1 MYIFNLHRKAFL
13 NQPLFRTLGILKK
26 VIAIFCFA
34 ALLLSTSS
42 LSYFYWLQEQLHE
55 QERFASID
63 AGEYDLKNQETFESK
78 EHSKEYDIDT
88 DNHSNNHGN
97 NHDNDQITLVLK
109 DKSVLPE
116 GYQWEEKG
124 REFSYK
130 GMFYD
135 IVSIKQTKEGWVIK
149 AASDEEEA
157 EIVAN
162 QHKLNHLDK
171 EVQSKSSSSKIKLN
185 LSLAVYEC
193 PSFNTQSLIS
203 YTLLKK
209 KYPFLTTPILSRYTG
224 EVSHPPETD

>member
-1 MYIFNLHRKAFL
+1 M
-13 NQPLFRTLGILKK
+13 
-26 VIAIFCFA
+26 IAIFCFA

-63 AGEYDLKNQETFESK
+63 AGESIEQA
-78 EHSKEYDIDT
+78 
-88 DNHSNNHGN
+88 
-97 NHDNDQITLVLK
+97 DQITLTLK
-109 DKSVLPE
+109 DKSILPE

-135 IVSIKQTKEGWVIK
+135 IVSIEQTKEGWVIK

-193 PSFNTQSLIS
+193 PSFNTQDFFNN
-203 YTLLKK
+203 TLLKK
-209 KYPFLTTPILSRYTG
+209 KYPLLTTPILSSYSG
-224 EVSHPPETD
+224 AISHPPETV

>member
-1 MYIFNLHRKAFL
+1 
-13 NQPLFRTLGILKK
+13 LKK
-26 VIAIFCFA
+26 VIAICCFA

-42 LSYFYWLQEQLHE
+42 ISYFYWLQEKLHE

-63 AGEYDLKNQETFESK
+63 TGKFELNNTETFESK
-78 EHSKEYDIDT
+78 EP
-88 DNHSNNHGN
+88 SNEHESG
-97 NHDNDQITLVLK
+97 DQITITVK
-109 DKSVLPE
+109 DKSILPE
-116 GYQWEEKG
+116 GYHWEEKG

-193 PSFNTQSLIS
+193 SLFNTQGLFNN
-203 YTLLKK
+203 TLLKK
-209 KYPFLTTPILSRYTG
+209 KYPLLTTPILSSYSG
-224 EVSHPPETD
+224 AISHPPETV

>member
-1 MYIFNLHRKAFL
+1 
-13 NQPLFRTLGILKK
+13 LKK

-42 LSYFYWLQEQLHE
+42 ISYFYWLQEKLHE

-63 AGEYDLKNQETFESK
+63 TGESIEQA
-78 EHSKEYDIDT
+78 
-88 DNHSNNHGN
+88 
-97 NHDNDQITLVLK
+97 DQITIIVK
-109 DKSVLPE
+109 DKSILPE
-116 GYQWEEKG
+116 GYHWEEKG

-171 EVQSKSSSSKIKLN
+171 EVQSKSSSSKIKFN

-209 KYPFLTTPILSRYTG
+209 KYPFLTTPILSSYSG
-224 EVSHPPETD
+224 AISHPPETV

>member
-1 MYIFNLHRKAFL
+1 
-13 NQPLFRTLGILKK
+13 
-26 VIAIFCFA
+26 VIAICCFA

-63 AGEYDLKNQETFESK
+63 AGEIFEK
-78 EHSKEYDIDT
+78 EKDDHSGE
-88 DNHSNNHGN
+88 
-97 NHDNDQITLVLK
+97 QITITVK
-109 DKSVLPE
+109 DKTVLPE

-135 IVSIKQTKEGWVIK
+135 IVSIEQTKEGWVIK

-171 EVQSKSSSSKIKLN
+171 EAQSKSSPSKIKMN
-185 LSLAVYEC
+185 LTLAVYEC
-193 PSFNTQSLIS
+193 PSFNTQDLFN

-209 KYPFLTTPILSRYTG
+209 QYPLLTTPILSSYLG
-224 EVSHPPETD
+224 DISHPPENV

>member
-1 MYIFNLHRKAFL
+1 M
-13 NQPLFRTLGILKK
+13 KK
-26 VIAIFCFA
+26 VIAICCFA

-42 LSYFYWLQEQLHE
+42 LSYFYKLQEKLHE

-63 AGEYDLKNQETFESK
+63 AGKFELNNKESFESK
-78 EHSKEYDIDT
+78 EHSNEHESDDDI
-88 DNHSNNHGN
+88 NSG
-97 NHDNDQITLVLK
+97 DQITLTVI

-135 IVSIKQTKEGWVIK
+135 IVSIKQTKEGLVIK

-157 EIVAN
+157 AIVAN

-171 EVQSKSSSSKIKLN
+171 EAQSKSSASKIKLN

-193 PSFNTQSLIS
+193 PTFNTQSLFN
-203 YTLLKK
+203 YTLLKI
-209 KYPFLTTPILSRYTG
+209 KYPFLTTPILSSYSG
-224 EVSHPPETD
+224 AISHPPEAV

>member
-1 MYIFNLHRKAFL
+1 M
-13 NQPLFRTLGILKK
+13 
-26 VIAIFCFA
+26 IAICCFA

-63 AGEYDLKNQETFESK
+63 AGESIEQA
-78 EHSKEYDIDT
+78 
-88 DNHSNNHGN
+88 
-97 NHDNDQITLVLK
+97 DQITLTLK
-109 DKSVLPE
+109 DKSILPE

-135 IVSIKQTKEGWVIK
+135 IVSIEQTKEGWVIK

-157 EIVAN
+157 AIVAN

-171 EVQSKSSSSKIKLN
+171 EAESKSTSSKIKLN

-193 PSFNTQSLIS
+193 PSFSTQSLFN

-209 KYPFLTTPILSRYTG
+209 KYPFLTTPILSSYSGAIT
-224 EVSHPPETD
+224 HPPETV

>member
-1 MYIFNLHRKAFL
+1 
-13 NQPLFRTLGILKK
+13 LKK

-42 LSYFYWLQEQLHE
+42 LSYFYKLQEKLHE

-63 AGEYDLKNQETFESK
+63 ACEFLEK
-78 EHSKEYDIDT
+78 ENDDT
-88 DNHSNNHGN
+88 DNHSNNH
-97 NHDNDQITLVLK
+97 DSDQITLTLK
-109 DKSVLPE
+109 DKSILPE
-116 GYQWEEKG
+116 GYHWEEKG

-135 IVSIKQTKEGWVIK
+135 IVSIEQTKEGWVIK

-171 EVQSKSSSSKIKLN
+171 EVQSKSSPSKIKLN

-193 PSFNTQSLIS
+193 PSFNTQGLFNN
-203 YTLLKK
+203 TLLKK
-209 KYPFLTTPILSRYTG
+209 KYPLLTTPILSSYSG
-224 EVSHPPETD
+224 EVSHPPETV

>member
-1 MYIFNLHRKAFL
+1 
-13 NQPLFRTLGILKK
+13 LKK
-26 VIAIFCFA
+26 VIAICCFA

-42 LSYFYWLQEQLHE
+42 LSYFYKLQEKLHE

-63 AGEYDLKNQETFESK
+63 AGKFVLNNTETFESK
-78 EHSKEYDIDT
+78 EHSNEYESEDDI
-88 DNHSNNHGN
+88 NSG
-97 NHDNDQITLVLK
+97 DQITLTVI

-124 REFSYK
+124 REFSYN

-135 IVSIKQTKEGWVIK
+135 IVSIEQTKEGWVIK

-157 EIVAN
+157 AIVAN

-171 EVQSKSSSSKIKLN
+171 EAQSKSSASKIKLN

-193 PSFNTQSLIS
+193 SSFNPQSLFN
-203 YTLLKK
+203 YTLLKI
-209 KYPFLTTPILSRYTG
+209 KYPFLTTPILSSYSG
-224 EVSHPPETD
+224 AISHPPEAV

>member
-1 MYIFNLHRKAFL
+1 
-13 NQPLFRTLGILKK
+13 
-26 VIAIFCFA
+26 VIAICCFA

-63 AGEYDLKNQETFESK
+63 AGKYDLKNKETAESK
-78 EHSKEYDIDT
+78 EHSKDYDIDT

-97 NHDNDQITLVLK
+97 NHGNNHKSDQITILVK
-109 DKSVLPE
+109 DKSILPE

-124 REFSYK
+124 REFSYM

-135 IVSIKQTKEGWVIK
+135 IISIEQTKEGWVIK

-157 EIVAN
+157 ELVAN

-171 EVQSKSSSSKIKLN
+171 EAQSKSSSSKIKLN

-193 PSFNTQSLIS
+193 PSFNSQGLFN
-203 YTLLKK
+203 YTLLKM
-209 KYPFLTTPILSRYTG
+209 KYPFLTTPILSRYLG
-224 EVSHPPETD
+224 DISHPPETV

>member
-1 MYIFNLHRKAFL
+1 M
-13 NQPLFRTLGILKK
+13 
-26 VIAIFCFA
+26 IAICCFA

-42 LSYFYWLQEQLHE
+42 ISYFYWLQEKLHE

-63 AGEYDLKNQETFESK
+63 AGESIEQA
-78 EHSKEYDIDT
+78 
-88 DNHSNNHGN
+88 
-97 NHDNDQITLVLK
+97 DQITITVN
-109 DKSVLPE
+109 DKSILPE

-135 IVSIKQTKEGWVIK
+135 IVSIEQTKDGWVIK

-209 KYPFLTTPILSRYTG
+209 KYPFLTTPILSSYLG
-224 EVSHPPETD
+224 DISHPPEAV

>member
-1 MYIFNLHRKAFL
+1 
-13 NQPLFRTLGILKK
+13 LKK
-26 VIAIFCFA
+26 IIAICCFA

-42 LSYFYWLQEQLHE
+42 LSYFYKLQEKLHE

-63 AGEYDLKNQETFESK
+63 AGKFVLNNTETFESK
-78 EHSKEYDIDT
+78 EHSNEYESEDDI
-88 DNHSNNHGN
+88 NSG
-97 NHDNDQITLVLK
+97 DQITLTVI

-124 REFSYK
+124 REFSYN

-135 IVSIKQTKEGWVIK
+135 IVSIEQTKEGWVIK

-157 EIVAN
+157 AIVAN

-171 EVQSKSSSSKIKLN
+171 EAQSKSSASKIKLN

-193 PSFNTQSLIS
+193 SSFNTQSLFN
-203 YTLLKK
+203 YTLLKI
-209 KYPFLTTPILSRYTG
+209 KYPFLTTPILSSYSG
-224 EVSHPPETD
+224 AISHPPEAV

>member
-1 MYIFNLHRKAFL
+1 
-13 NQPLFRTLGILKK
+13 
-26 VIAIFCFA
+26 VIAICCFA

-63 AGEYDLKNQETFESK
+63 AGKFDLNKKKTFESK
-78 EHSKEYDIDT
+78 ELTKEYNNDVDSDDQI
-88 DNHSNNHGN
+88 DNHSS
-97 NHDNDQITLVLK
+97 DQITLVVK
-109 DKSVLPE
+109 DKSILPE

-157 EIVAN
+157 AIVAN

-171 EVQSKSSSSKIKLN
+171 EAHSKSSSSKIKLN
-185 LSLAVYEC
+185 LSLALYEC
-193 PSFNTQSLIS
+193 PSFNNQSLFN
-203 YTLLKK
+203 YTLFKK
-209 KYPFLTTPILSRYTG
+209 KYSSLTTPILSSYLG
-224 EVSHPPETD
+224 DISHPPEAV

>member
-1 MYIFNLHRKAFL
+1 
-13 NQPLFRTLGILKK
+13 
-26 VIAIFCFA
+26 VIAICCFA

-42 LSYFYWLQEQLHE
+42 LSYFYKLQEKLHE

-63 AGEYDLKNQETFESK
+63 AGKFVLNNTETLDSK
-78 EHSKEYDIDT
+78 EHSNEHES
-88 DNHSNNHGN
+88 DNHSG
-97 NHDNDQITLVLK
+97 DQITFVVK
-109 DKSVLPE
+109 DKFILPE

-157 EIVAN
+157 AIVAN
-162 QHKLNHLDK
+162 QQKLHHLNK
-171 EVQSKSSSSKIKLN
+171 EAGSKSSSTKIKLN

-209 KYPFLTTPILSRYTG
+209 KYPFLTTPILSSYLG
-224 EVSHPPETD
+224 DISHPPETV

>member
-1 MYIFNLHRKAFL
+1 
-13 NQPLFRTLGILKK
+13 
-26 VIAIFCFA
+26 VIAICCFA

-63 AGEYDLKNQETFESK
+63 AGESIEQA
-78 EHSKEYDIDT
+78 
-88 DNHSNNHGN
+88 
-97 NHDNDQITLVLK
+97 DQITITVK
-109 DKSVLPE
+109 DKSILPK
-116 GYQWEEKG
+116 GYHWEEKG

-135 IVSIKQTKEGWVIK
+135 IVSIEQTKEGWVIK
-149 AASDEEEA
+149 AASDKEEA

-171 EVQSKSSSSKIKLN
+171 EAQSKSSSSKIKLN

-193 PSFNTQSLIS
+193 PSFNTQGLFNYI
-203 YTLLKK
+203 LLKK
-209 KYPFLTTPILSRYTG
+209 KYPLLTTPILSSYSG
-224 EVSHPPETD
+224 VIPHPPETV

>member
-1 MYIFNLHRKAFL
+1 
-13 NQPLFRTLGILKK
+13 

-42 LSYFYWLQEQLHE
+42 LSYFYKLQEKLHE
-55 QERFASID
+55 QEQFASID
-63 AGEYDLKNQETFESK
+63 ARKFDLNNKETFDSK
-78 EHSKEYDIDT
+78 EHSNEHGSDDDI
-88 DNHSNNHGN
+88 NSG
-97 NHDNDQITLVLK
+97 DQITLTVK

-135 IVSIKQTKEGWVIK
+135 IFSIEQTKEGWMIK

-157 EIVAN
+157 AIVAN

-171 EVQSKSSSSKIKLN
+171 EAQTKSSSSKIKLN

-193 PSFNTQSLIS
+193 HSFNQQGLLS
-203 YTLLKK
+203 YTLLKM
-209 KYPFLTTPILSRYTG
+209 KYPLLTTPILSSYFG
-224 EVSHPPETD
+224 DISHPPETV

>member
-1 MYIFNLHRKAFL
+1 M
-13 NQPLFRTLGILKK
+13 
-26 VIAIFCFA
+26 IAIFCFA

-63 AGEYDLKNQETFESK
+63 AGEIFEK
-78 EHSKEYDIDT
+78 EKDDHSGE
-88 DNHSNNHGN
+88 
-97 NHDNDQITLVLK
+97 QITILVK
-109 DKSVLPE
+109 DKSILPQ

-124 REFSYK
+124 REFSHK

-135 IVSIKQTKEGWVIK
+135 IVSIEQTKEGWVIK

-162 QHKLNHLDK
+162 QNKLNHLDK
-171 EVQSKSSSSKIKLN
+171 ESQSKSSSSKIKLN

-193 PSFNTQSLIS
+193 PSFSTQNLFN
-203 YTLLKK
+203 YTLIKK
-209 KYPFLTTPILSRYTG
+209 KYTSLTTPILSRYSGAIT
-224 EVSHPPETD
+224 HPPETV

>member
-1 MYIFNLHRKAFL
+1 M
-13 NQPLFRTLGILKK
+13 
-26 VIAIFCFA
+26 IAIFCFA

-78 EHSKEYDIDT
+78 EHSKEYDIDA
-88 DNHSNNHGN
+88 DNHSNNQGNNHGN
-97 NHDNDQITLVLK
+97 NHKSDQITIIVK
-109 DKSVLPE
+109 DKSILPE
-116 GYQWEEKG
+116 GYHWEEKG

-162 QHKLNHLDK
+162 QHKAHQLNK
-171 EVQSKSSSSKIKLN
+171 EAESKSSPSKIKLN

-193 PSFNTQSLIS
+193 PLFNSHGLFN

-209 KYPFLTTPILSRYTG
+209 KYPLLTTPILSSYSG
-224 EVSHPPETD
+224 AISHPPETV

>member
-1 MYIFNLHRKAFL
+1 M
-13 NQPLFRTLGILKK
+13 
-26 VIAIFCFA
+26 
-34 ALLLSTSS
+34 LLSTSS
-42 LSYFYWLQEQLHE
+42 LSYFYKLQEKLHE

-63 AGEYDLKNQETFESK
+63 AGKFDLNNKETFDSK
-78 EHSKEYDIDT
+78 EHSNEHESDDDI
-88 DNHSNNHGN
+88 NSG
-97 NHDNDQITLVLK
+97 DQITLTVK

-135 IVSIKQTKEGWVIK
+135 IVSIEQTKEGWVIK

-157 EIVAN
+157 AIVAN

-171 EVQSKSSSSKIKLN
+171 EAQSKSTSSKIKLN
-185 LSLAVYEC
+185 LSLALYEC
-193 PSFNTQSLIS
+193 PSFNTQSLFN

-209 KYPFLTTPILSRYTG
+209 KYPTLTTPILSRYSGAIT
-224 EVSHPPETD
+224 HPPETV

>member
-1 MYIFNLHRKAFL
+1 M
-13 NQPLFRTLGILKK
+13 KK
-26 VIAIFCFA
+26 LIAIFCFA

-42 LSYFYWLQEQLHE
+42 LSYFYWLQEKLHE

-63 AGEYDLKNQETFESK
+63 AGEILEKGN
-78 EHSKEYDIDT
+78 DI
-88 DNHSNNHGN
+88 
-97 NHDNDQITLVLK
+97 DQITILVK
-109 DKSVLPE
+109 DKSILPE

-157 EIVAN
+157 AIVAN
-162 QHKLNHLDK
+162 QQKLHHLNK
-171 EVQSKSSSSKIKLN
+171 EAESKSTSSKIKLN

-193 PSFNTQSLIS
+193 SSFNTQSLFN

-209 KYPFLTTPILSRYTG
+209 KYPTLTTPILSRYSG
-224 EVSHPPETD
+224 AISHPPETV

>member
-1 MYIFNLHRKAFL
+1 M
-13 NQPLFRTLGILKK
+13 
-26 VIAIFCFA
+26 IAIYCFA

-42 LSYFYWLQEQLHE
+42 LSYFYKLQEKLHE

-63 AGEYDLKNQETFESK
+63 AGESIEQA
-78 EHSKEYDIDT
+78 
-88 DNHSNNHGN
+88 
-97 NHDNDQITLVLK
+97 DQITLTLK
-109 DKSVLPE
+109 DKSILPE

-135 IVSIKQTKEGWVIK
+135 IVSIEQTKEGWVIK

-157 EIVAN
+157 AIVAN
-162 QHKLNHLDK
+162 QQKVHHLNK
-171 EVQSKSSSSKIKLN
+171 EAESKPNSSKIKLN

-193 PSFNTQSLIS
+193 PSFNTQSLFN

-209 KYPFLTTPILSRYTG
+209 KYPIFATPILSSYSG
-224 EVSHPPETD
+224 EFLHPPETV

>member
-1 MYIFNLHRKAFL
+1 MYIFNLHRKAFI
-13 NQPLFRTLGILKK
+13 NQPLFRTLGFLKK
-26 VIAIFCFA
+26 VIAICCFA

-63 AGEYDLKNQETFESK
+63 AGKILEK
-78 EHSKEYDIDT
+78 EIDSDT
-88 DNHSNNHGN
+88 DNHSNNHSS
-97 NHDNDQITLVLK
+97 DQITITVK
-109 DKSVLPE
+109 DKSILPE
-116 GYQWEEKG
+116 GYHWEEKG

-135 IVSIKQTKEGWVIK
+135 IISIEQTKEGWVIK

-157 EIVAN
+157 AIVAN

-171 EVQSKSSSSKIKLN
+171 EAQSKSSSSKIKLN

-193 PSFNTQSLIS
+193 HSFSRQSLIN
-203 YTLLKK
+203 YTLLKM
-209 KYPFLTTPILSRYTG
+209 KYPLLTTPILSSYTG
-224 EVSHPPETD
+224 EVSHPPETV

>member
-1 MYIFNLHRKAFL
+1 M
-13 NQPLFRTLGILKK
+13 
-26 VIAIFCFA
+26 IAIFCFA

-63 AGEYDLKNQETFESK
+63 AGESIEQA
-78 EHSKEYDIDT
+78 
-88 DNHSNNHGN
+88 
-97 NHDNDQITLVLK
+97 DQITLTLK
-109 DKSVLPE
+109 DKSILPE

-135 IVSIKQTKEGWVIK
+135 IVSIEQTKEGWVIK

-157 EIVAN
+157 AIVAD
-162 QHKLNHLDK
+162 QHKLNHLGK
-171 EVQSKSSSSKIKLN
+171 EAESKSSSSKIKLN

-193 PSFNTQSLIS
+193 PSFNTQDFFNN
-203 YTLLKK
+203 TLLKK
-209 KYPFLTTPILSRYTG
+209 KYPLLTTPILSSYLG
-224 EVSHPPETD
+224 DISHPPEAV

>member
-1 MYIFNLHRKAFL
+1 
-13 NQPLFRTLGILKK
+13 LKK
-26 VIAIFCFA
+26 VIAICCFA

-42 LSYFYWLQEQLHE
+42 LSYFYKLQEKLHE

-63 AGEYDLKNQETFESK
+63 AGEILEK
-78 EHSKEYDIDT
+78 ENGE
-88 DNHSNNHGN
+88 HSNNH
-97 NHDNDQITLVLK
+97 DSDQITIVVK
-109 DKSVLPE
+109 DKSILPE

-135 IVSIKQTKEGWVIK
+135 IVSIEQTKEGWVIK

-157 EIVAN
+157 AIVAN

-171 EVQSKSSSSKIKLN
+171 EVQSKSGPSKIKLN

-193 PSFNTQSLIS
+193 PSFSTQSLIN
-203 YTLLKK
+203 YTLLKM
-209 KYPFLTTPILSRYTG
+209 KYPSLTTPILSSYSG
-224 EVSHPPETD
+224 EVSHPPETV